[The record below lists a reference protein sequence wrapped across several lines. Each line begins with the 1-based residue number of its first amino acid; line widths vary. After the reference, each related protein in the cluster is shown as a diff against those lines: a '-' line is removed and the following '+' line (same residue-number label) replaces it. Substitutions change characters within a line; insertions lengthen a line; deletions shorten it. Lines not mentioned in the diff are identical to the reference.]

1 MFIVKEILV
10 LGAGRVAKPCVQ
22 YLLRNTPHHVTV
34 IDIDDKNF
42 KRVTENHER
51 STAFVGDAS
60 GDAGGL
66 IDKVRP
72 DIVINLLPPHLMA
85 PVAAACIEKGV
96 HYINPSYIKE
106 DMHELDAPAK
116 EKGLL
121 LLCELGLDPGIDHM
135 SAAKTVREI
144 HDEGGAVESF
154 WSCCGALPSLKDN
167 TNPFGYK
174 LSWAPASLIGASK
187 RTARIMKDGETVVM
201 PDGETFRHPHMVHVE
216 GLGWFEEYANADSL
230 PYVELYGMPEV
241 KNVYR
246 GTFRYPGWSE
256 TIAKMNEMGLF
267 EEEKSDLTGLTYKD
281 FTAKL
286 AGAKGNE
293 DTEDALLRFLGREP
307 FSSVVL
313 KLKWLGLLDD
323 RKIPFDSGS
332 PRDVVAS
339 LYAEKLVYNEGEQD
353 LVVMEH
359 RYVANF
365 PEKGKRVLL
374 KSTLIDH
381 GRADGETSIARTTG
395 IPPAIGAALFL
406 DGKISARGVQA
417 PVLPEIYEPSLKL
430 LENEGIR
437 FTERRKEL

>member
-1 MFIVKEILV
+1 MKEILV

-34 IDIDDKNF
+34 VDIDDRNF
-42 KRVTENHER
+42 ETVTENHER
-51 STAFVGDAS
+51 SDAFAGDAS
-60 GDAGGL
+60 KDAKG
-66 IDKVRP
+66 IIEKVKP

-85 PVAAACIEKGV
+85 PVAAICVESGV
-96 HYINPSYIKE
+96 HYINPSYIKD
-106 DMHELDAPAK
+106 DMLALAAAAR

-144 HDEGGAVESF
+144 HEKGGEVESF
-154 WSCCGALPSLKDN
+154 WSCCGALPALKDN

-174 LSWAPASLIGASK
+174 LSWAPESLIGASK
-187 RTARIMKDGETVVM
+187 RTARIMKDGKTVEM
-201 PDGETFRHPHMVHVE
+201 PDGETFRHPHMAHVE

-230 PYVELYGMPEV
+230 PYVGLYDMPEV

-246 GTFRYPGWSE
+246 GTFRYVGWSE
-256 TIAKMNEMGLF
+256 TIAKMNELGLF
-267 EEEKSDLTGLTYKD
+267 EEEKTGLSGLTYRD

-286 AGAKGNE
+286 AGAKDGE
-293 DTEDALLRFLGREP
+293 DTEEALLRFLGREP
-307 FSSVVL
+307 FSSVAL

-323 RKIPFDSGS
+323 REIPFETGS
-332 PRDVVAS
+332 PRDVAGS
-339 LYAEKLVYNEGEQD
+339 LYAEKLVYGENEQD

-359 RYVANF
+359 RYVAHF
-365 PEKGKRVLL
+365 PESGKRVMY

-381 GRADGETSIARTTG
+381 GRPGGETSIARTTG

-417 PVLPEIYEPSLKL
+417 PVLPEVYEPSLEL
-430 LENEGIR
+430 LEQEGIS
-437 FTERRKEL
+437 FTERTEEL